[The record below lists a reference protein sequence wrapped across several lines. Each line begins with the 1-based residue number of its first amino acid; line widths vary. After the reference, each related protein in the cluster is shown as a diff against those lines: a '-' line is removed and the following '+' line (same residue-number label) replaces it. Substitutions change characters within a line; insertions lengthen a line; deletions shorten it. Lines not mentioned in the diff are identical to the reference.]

1 MKHLNSII
9 FLLGIILLFSCE
21 PTKIEYDVLIKNAKI
36 VDGSGK
42 SAYLGDIAINSDT
55 IAAVGYIE
63 HAIGTQEI
71 DATGLSVA
79 PGFINML
86 SWANVSLLEDGRSQG
101 DIRQGVTLEVLGEGS
116 SMGPLNELM
125 KKEMKEGQGD
135 IKYDVPWT
143 SLGEY
148 LTHLETKGISTNVS
162 SFVGNATLREH
173 VIGIEKR
180 LPTDEEMEAMKSLLR
195 QGMEE
200 GAVGLSTSLIYVPS
214 GHAETNEIVELAK
227 VVAEYDGMYISHI
240 RDEEGKLLEAVQEL
254 ITISKEAKLPAEIY
268 HFKASGNA
276 NWHLLDSAI
285 TLVENARE
293 KGLDITT
300 DMYMYNASSTGLNV
314 VLPAWAKEGG
324 HGSTMRLIENPAKRE
339 QMMNEIDFHVPPE
352 KILLVGFKNKAM
364 RNHIGKTLAEV
375 ATERNKSP
383 NETLVDLIYED
394 DSRIQ
399 VVYFSMS
406 KENIKK
412 KLKLPY
418 MSICSDAGSYT
429 NEGVFLEQSTHPR
442 AYGSFARL
450 LGHFVREE
458 KVVSLEEAIYKLTTL
473 PATNLKLQKRGS
485 LKVGYF
491 ADVVVF
497 DANTIKDN
505 ATFEKPHQYATGMQ
519 HVFVNGGHV
528 LKDGQHTGTFSGK
541 FVKGPGAS
549 TSLSQE
555 GE

>member
-1 MKHLNSII
+1 MKNYPFT
-9 FLLGIILLFSCE
+9 FLLLLAFLLIACE
-21 PTKIEYDVLIKNAKI
+21 QKQIQYDILIKNGQI
-36 VDGSGK
+36 LDGSGK
-42 SAYLGDIAINSDT
+42 PSYPGSIAINADT

-63 HAIGTQEI
+63 NAIGKKEI
-71 DATGLSVA
+71 DATGLSIA

-86 SWANVSLLEDGRSQG
+86 SWANVSLMEDGRSQG

-116 SMGPLNELM
+116 SMGPLSESM
-125 KKEMKEGQGD
+125 KTNMKNGQGD
-135 IKYDVPWT
+135 IKYDIPWT
-143 SLGEY
+143 TLGEY
-148 LTHLETKGISTNVS
+148 LNHLETKGISTNVA
-162 SFVGNATLREH
+162 SFVGNATLRTH
-173 VIGIEKR
+173 AIGIEKR
-180 LPTDEEMEAMKSLLR
+180 PPSEEEMKVMKDLLR

-214 GHAETNEIVELAK
+214 GHAQTDEIIELAK
-227 VVAEYDGMYISHI
+227 VVSEYNGMYVSHI
-240 RDEEGKLLEAVQEL
+240 RDEEGGLLKAVREL
-254 ITISKEAKLPAEIY
+254 ITISEEAKLPAEIY
-268 HFKASGNA
+268 HFKASGNV

-285 TLVENARE
+285 TMVENARA
-293 KGLDITT
+293 KGLAITS

-324 HGSTMRLIENPAKRE
+324 HASTMKLIENPAKRKK
-339 QMMNEIDFHVPPE
+339 MMDEIDFYVPPE
-352 KILLVGFKNKAM
+352 KILFVGFRKKKM
-364 RNHIGKTLAEV
+364 RNLIGKTLADV
-375 ATERNKSP
+375 AMERNKSP

-406 KENIKK
+406 EENIKK

-429 NEGVFLEQSTHPR
+429 NEGIFLEQSTHPR

-458 KVVSLEEAIYKLTTL
+458 KVISLEEAVHKLTTL
-473 PATNLKLQKRGS
+473 PATNLKLKKRGS
-485 LKVGYF
+485 LQEGYF
-491 ADVVVF
+491 ADVVIF

-519 HVFVNGGHV
+519 HVFVNGGQV
-528 LKDGQHTGTFSGK
+528 LKDGEHTGEFSGR
-541 FVKGPGAS
+541 FVKGPGYKAP
-549 TSLSQE
+549 
-555 GE
+555 

>member
-1 MKHLNSII
+1 MGLQRTLII
-9 FLLGIILLFSCE
+9 IGILIVFSSCTE
-21 PTKIEYDVLIKNAKI
+21 EKTQYDILIKNGQI
-36 VDGSGK
+36 LDGSG
-42 SAYLGDIAINSDT
+42 SETYTGDIAINADT
-55 IAAVGYIE
+55 IAAIGKLE
-63 HAIGTQEI
+63 NAIGKQEI
-71 DATGLSVA
+71 DASGLAVA

-101 DIRQGVTLEVLGEGS
+101 DIRQGVTLEVMGEGS
-116 SMGPLNELM
+116 SMGPLSESM

-135 IKYDVPWT
+135 ITYDIPWT
-143 SLGEY
+143 TLGEY
-148 LTHLETKGISTNVS
+148 LTHLETKGVSTNVA

-180 LPTDEEMEAMKSLLR
+180 LPTEEEMQAMKNLLR

-200 GAVGLSTSLIYVPS
+200 GAMGLSTSLIYVPS
-214 GHAETNEIVELAK
+214 GHAETDEIIELAK

-240 RDEEGKLLEAVQEL
+240 RDEEGGLLEAVDEL
-254 ITISKEAKLPAEIY
+254 ITISEEAKLPAEIY

-285 TLVENARE
+285 QKVDNARQ

-324 HGSTMRLIENPAKRE
+324 HAATMKLIENPEKRKK
-339 QMMNEIDFHVPPE
+339 MMDEIDFHVPPE
-352 KILLVGFKNKAM
+352 KILLVGFRNKEL
-364 RNHIGKTLAEV
+364 RHLIGKTLADV
-375 ATERNKSP
+375 AKERSKTA

-406 KENIKK
+406 EDNIKK

-458 KVVSLEEAIYKLTTL
+458 KVVPLEEAIYKLTSL
-473 PATNLKLQKRGS
+473 PATNLKLKKRGA
-485 LKVGYF
+485 LKEGYF

-497 DANTIKDN
+497 DPNTIKDN

-528 LKDGQHTGTFSGK
+528 LKAGEHTGTYSGR
-541 FVKGPGAS
+541 FVKGPGWK
-549 TSLSQE
+549 E
-555 GE
+555 

>member
-1 MKHLNSII
+1 MKKRLILS
-9 FLLGIILLFSCE
+9 LLSCLAIAVGCQPE
-21 PTKIEYDVLIKNAKI
+21 RVQYDVLIKNAQI
-36 VDGSGK
+36 LDGSGK
-42 SAYLGDIAINSDT
+42 PAVVGDLAINADT
-55 IAAVGYIE
+55 IAAIGSIE
-63 HAIGTQEI
+63 NAMGHVEI
-71 DATGLSVA
+71 DATGLSAA

-116 SMGPLNELM
+116 SMGPLNDSM
-125 KKEMKEGQGD
+125 KQKMRDNQGD
-135 IKYDVPWT
+135 ITYDVSWNT
-143 SLGEY
+143 LGEY
-148 LTHLETKGISTNVS
+148 LEHLEGKGISTNVA

-180 LPTDEEMEAMKSLLR
+180 PPTADELKQMKTLLR

-214 GHAETNEIVELAK
+214 GHAETDELIELAK

-240 RDEEGKLLEAVQEL
+240 RDEEGLLLEAVKEL
-254 ITISKEAKLPAEIY
+254 ITIADQAQLPAEIY

-285 TLVENARE
+285 TLVDQARS
-293 KGLDITT
+293 KGLDITA

-314 VLPAWAKEGG
+314 VLPSWAKEGG
-324 HGSTMRLIENPAKRE
+324 HEATIRLMENPAKRK
-339 QMMNEIDFHVPPE
+339 QMMAEIDFHVPPD
-352 KILLVGFKNKAM
+352 KILLVGFRNKAM
-364 RNHIGKTLAEV
+364 RKYIGMTLAEV
-375 ATERNKSP
+375 AAERGTSA

-406 KENIKK
+406 EENIKK
-412 KLKLPY
+412 KLQLPY

-450 LGHFVREE
+450 LGHYVREE
-458 KVVSLEEAIYKLTTL
+458 KVIPLEEAIHRLTTL
-473 PATNLKLQKRGS
+473 PATNLKLGKRGA
-485 LKVGYF
+485 LKSGYY
-491 ADVVVF
+491 ADVVIF

-528 LKDGQHTGTFSGK
+528 LKNGEHTGNFPGR
-541 FVKGPGAS
+541 FVKGPGWKN
-549 TSLSQE
+549 
-555 GE
+555 